1 MCFSIRSLSMLS
13 DATRIGN
20 NSPHFYCHFVIVYSP
35 HDAEVN
41 VTNVDNEN
49 AKTIAQFISIA
60 IGEKKRDV
68 KPIGIIP
75 IWAKNSILRWKH
87 LSSRALELSSFPQSL
102 SKYMIPVNF
111 IVCHARISC
120 RLGLE
125 CSRGMFFTFT

>member
-13 DATRIGN
+13 DATRIDN

-60 IGEKKRDV
+60 IGEKKTM
-68 KPIGIIP
+68 
-75 IWAKNSILRWKH
+75 WNQ
-87 LSSRALELSSFPQSL
+87 LELSRFGRKTQF
-102 SKYMIPVNF
+102 YAGN
-111 IVCHARISC
+111 
-120 RLGLE
+120 
-125 CSRGMFFTFT
+125 T